1 MSLRYCC
8 FFFPSPD
15 LCCMWWLTRDEVK
28 CFFVS
33 AVSVNR
39 PATTLT
45 YDSSLIQVFYEF
57 KQQRVCVCVC
67 AYAGLSWPQRKN
79 KNVSGK
85 NVRLPVCCVSN
96 LPRSCITVCR
106 IRCMTSTLLDCA
118 FFFLLRRGA
127 RDFLFF
133 KVCCRVYEQ
142 RNKKGT
148 IRLVE
153 VSTRDTVCFIRALYV
168 PSPSG

>member
-28 CFFVS
+28 CFSVS

-67 AYAGLSWPQRKN
+67 ICWTFLAPAKEQKRIRQKRALAC
-79 KNVSGK
+79 VL
-85 NVRLPVCCVSN
+85 RLEPAEIVHNCVSHPLHDLN
-96 LPRSCITVCR
+96 TPRLC
-106 IRCMTSTLLDCA
+106 
-118 FFFLLRRGA
+118 FFFPFEERGK
-127 RDFLFF
+127 RPPFFF